1 MNIIAYDPDTG
12 TWFGPFNNREEIT
25 VLMVS
30 DAALEILQDSG
41 KLPADGVGVAAI
53 VPNATCRNGG
63 AE

>member
-12 TWFGPFNNREEIT
+12 TYIPIDGIT
-25 VLMVS
+25 VLVLS
-30 DAALEILQDSG
+30 DAALEILQASG

-53 VPNATCRNGG
+53 EPNAIVRNGG